1 MIQDGQYLLN
11 QIKEIFD
18 GESAYKSYQR
28 AIVDGTSSFKI
39 TQKYLSKEFDHD
51 WIDIIEDC
59 LPSLDTIVRNPRRF
73 ITVEEDIIDISLAKQ
88 ISVESVKHLAQH
100 TQFISDVDVKKGT
113 VTPSKIL
120 NTSKEES
127 FEVYENRFIY
137 TLIKKLYEFVQKRF
151 ELIKKSFINNKNEIS
166 VLVNTNY
173 KYQGSNV
180 KVKFEATTEIPFDEN
195 KVSQSEDYLTIE
207 RVKKI
212 NQIIEGFLSSPFAR
226 EMRNSAPVRP
236 PIMRTN
242 VIKKEPN
249 FKKAL
254 ILWQFIESY
263 EKTGFE
269 AKEVNESNTMSE
281 DLNEQYNE
289 LLYVNDMILS
299 GLSRFQSGEVSIDEL
314 SEKLTDEVNKG
325 EGSSSEEEGS
335 NDEFPMIKLE
345 LKEVRKVYY
354 RSKNDKYFNSLEYR
368 EITSCL
374 DRVITQQKINVEKKD
389 EEERRKLI
397 EKQKKEEKRVRE
409 KNIADRKREELRRKK
424 EEELAVSL
432 IKKEEREKIRQEK
445 IKALE
450 QEKIIKERK
459 KQMMEKLLEEQHLE
473 ETIEEYRKSLLE
485 KMNKELDKERNQE
498 DNLVQIDLL
507 NQKIDDQNEIE
518 EFKNQQ
524 VELFKKKLEESL
536 ASFSDD
542 YEKTSV

>member
-1 MIQDGQYLLN
+1 M
-11 QIKEIFD
+11 
-18 GESAYKSYQR
+18 ST
-28 AIVDGTSSFKI
+28 TS
-39 TQKYLSKEFDHD
+39 LS
-51 WIDIIEDC
+51 
-59 LPSLDTIVRNPRRF
+59 V
-73 ITVEEDIIDISLAKQ
+73 
-88 ISVESVKHLAQH
+88 
-100 TQFISDVDVKKGT
+100 
-113 VTPSKIL
+113 
-120 NTSKEES
+120 
-127 FEVYENRFIY
+127 
-137 TLIKKLYEFVQKRF
+137 
-151 ELIKKSFINNKNEIS
+151 
-166 VLVNTNY
+166 
-173 KYQGSNV
+173 
-180 KVKFEATTEIPFDEN
+180 
-195 KVSQSEDYLTIE
+195 
-207 RVKKI
+207 
-212 NQIIEGFLSSPFAR
+212 
-226 EMRNSAPVRP
+226 
-236 PIMRTN
+236 
-242 VIKKEPN
+242 
-249 FKKAL
+249 
-254 ILWQFIESY
+254 IESY

-314 SEKLTDEVNKG
+314 SEKLTDKVNNG

-345 LKEVRKVYY
+345 LREVRKVYY

-409 KNIADRKREELRRKK
+409 KNKADRKREELRRKK

-432 IKKEEREKIRQEK
+432 IKKEEQEKIRQEK
-445 IKALE
+445 AKALE

-459 KQMMEKLLEEQHLE
+459 KQMMEKLLEEQNLE